1 MNRVVI
7 RVMKHNALDQFK
19 APMPISE
26 GVLKRGLWMMECDQV
41 NVEDV
46 GDNLFVKLPSLGI
59 FDNCTLWVLDDH
71 IC

>member
-1 MNRVVI
+1 
-7 RVMKHNALDQFK
+7 
-19 APMPISE
+19 
-26 GVLKRGLWMMECDQV
+26 MECDWV

-59 FDNCTLWVLDDH
+59 FNNCTLWVLDDH